1 MLGADTGTRYEI
13 DASLTLHGV
22 VPLLN
27 SYLGVS
33 EGILIG
39 SVCDYDPVCAH
50 STTKANI

>member
-27 SYLGVS
+27 NYLGAVK
-33 EGILIG
+33 GF
-39 SVCDYDPVCAH
+39 
-50 STTKANI
+50 